1 MLSVSHSV
9 RSSLLL
15 LLVAC
20 ASPAPVAPRA
30 PEPVTP
36 RLTPD
41 AALARIE
48 SVYRPGVQ
56 RCYQS
61 RLKRDP
67 GARGNVVVTFTVDE
81 GGKLASAHAKGVHRS
96 IEQCVERAMQRW
108 SFASA
113 RGGMTIRVTLRLS
126 SRT

>member
-1 MLSVSHSV
+1 M
-9 RSSLLL
+9 RSSLF

-20 ASPAPVAPRA
+20 ASPAPVEPRA
-30 PEPVTP
+30 QRPATP

-67 GARGNVVVTFTVDE
+67 AARGNVVVTFTVDE
-81 GGKLASAHAKGVHRS
+81 AGKLASAHAKGVHRS
-96 IEQCVERAMQRW
+96 IEQCVERAMLRW
-108 SFASA
+108 SFPPP
-113 RGGMTIRVTLRLS
+113 REEMTIRVALRLS
-126 SRT
+126 SGS

>member
-1 MLSVSHSV
+1 VLSVSHSV

-20 ASPAPVAPRA
+20 ASPARVAPA
-30 PEPVTP
+30 PVTP

-81 GGKLASAHAKGVHRS
+81 AGKLASAHAKGVHRS

-113 RGGMTIRVTLRLS
+113 RGGLTIRVTLRLS

>member
-1 MLSVSHSV
+1 M
-9 RSSLLL
+9 RGSLLIV

-20 ASPAPVAPRA
+20 APARSARVHAPREVAPA
-30 PEPVTP
+30 P

-48 SVYRPGVQ
+48 AVYRPGVQ

-67 GARGNVVVTFTVDE
+67 RARGNVVVTFTVSE
-81 GGKLASAHAKGVHRS
+81 GGTLASAHAKGVHRS
-96 IEQCVERAMQRW
+96 IEQCVERAMLRW
-108 SFASA
+108 SFPPP
-113 RGGMTIRVTLRLS
+113 REEMTIRVALRLS
-126 SRT
+126 SRS

>member
-1 MLSVSHSV
+1 M

-20 ASPAPVAPRA
+20 ASPARVEPVRAPAPR
-30 PEPVTP
+30 P

-48 SVYRPGVQ
+48 AVYRPGVQ

-67 GARGNVVVTFTVDE
+67 SARGNVVVTFTVDAE
-81 GGKLASAHAKGVHRS
+81 GKLASAHAKGVHRT
-96 IEQCVERAMQRW
+96 IEQCVERAMARW
-108 SFASA
+108 TFPPPALE
-113 RGGMTIRVTLRLS
+113 MTIRVALRLS
-126 SRT
+126 SRS